1 MAVEEVSILEL
12 ISNWIAIIFLVSL
25 SALFSGLTLGLL
37 GLDKVGL
44 KIVIESGSEAE
55 KKYAQKIYPVRK
67 RGNLLLCTLLLGNV
81 AVNSLLSI
89 LMADLTSGL
98 VGFFVSTGIIVVFG
112 EIVPQAAC
120 SRHALWVGSRTVKI
134 VQFFI
139 HLLFPVAFPISLVL
153 DLALGREMGTIY
165 SKKELKKLLS
175 IHGDSTASDLTRE
188 ETQILTGALDFAT
201 KRAESIMTPL
211 EKVFMLEVEEKLDTK
226 EINLILEN
234 GYSRIPVYETNKT
247 NIIGLLLLRDLILLN
262 PEEGITIRSVM
273 KLYQRNLLRVFD
285 DTPLNEV
292 LTGFKTGKSHI
303 AVVQRVNSDGD
314 GDPFYETLGIV
325 TLEDIIEEIL
335 QDEINDESDVIIP
348 RGNIP
353 RKSVEISRLRGILK
367 QPNMSFFPPDEVETI
382 SQFLGKV
389 SAFSTDNVSEE
400 VLKKLVSTTP
410 IVELPEG
417 QVLIQ
422 SSKPNT
428 HFFLVIQGSARKCT
442 SDGETRI
449 GALGSVGLEALSET
463 THIPNYSVE
472 LLEQST
478 LLRISRAMYHSAVST
493 TRLKL
498 ENRNSSD
505 FDPNEV
511 MTQEEM
517 REANLKAQRT
527 KKTTFSPVSR
537 HADYDIVQLEEV

>member
-1 MAVEEVSILEL
+1 
-12 ISNWIAIIFLVSL
+12 
-25 SALFSGLTLGLL
+25 
-37 GLDKVGL
+37 
-44 KIVIESGSEAE
+44 
-55 KKYAQKIYPVRK
+55 
-67 RGNLLLCTLLLGNV
+67 
-81 AVNSLLSI
+81 
-89 LMADLTSGL
+89 
-98 VGFFVSTGIIVVFG
+98 
-112 EIVPQAAC
+112 
-120 SRHALWVGSRTVKI
+120 
-134 VQFFI
+134 
-139 HLLFPVAFPISLVL
+139 
-153 DLALGREMGTIY
+153 
-165 SKKELKKLLS
+165 
-175 IHGDSTASDLTRE
+175 
-188 ETQILTGALDFAT
+188 
-201 KRAESIMTPL
+201 MTPL